1 MTAPK
6 KALFIQLRRI
16 GDVLMCTPAIRAF
29 KRKFPECRLDFLTEL
44 SGVLDN
50 NSHLDSILSVDDS
63 RQFNPVYQYK
73 LIRKI
78 RAGRYDLVVDFFA
91 NPRSAYYSFLSGA
104 DIRLSYGFGHR
115 KWAYNR
121 TPRKSDQP
129 AYAAQDRLDLL
140 KEIDVPSDGLRLE
153 FNPADD
159 DRREAEGI
167 LKPLSGKM
175 IAALSPVSRREF
187 NRWPLENYATL
198 GKLLSSE
205 LNYAIVIL
213 TGPGEEQVAHD
224 LAKMMVA
231 IKPLVLSLDRLGLLG
246 AIFER
251 ANLHLGNDNG
261 PKHIAVA
268 CGAPT
273 FTIYGPHNPVSW
285 TYPDSSRHRFI
296 QPADID
302 NECRSMNHRCGKD
315 CIGKISADAVWKK
328 LKKIATDLPFPESSL
343 KAR

>member
-6 KALFIQLRRI
+6 KTLFIQLRRI

-29 KRKFPECRLDFLTEL
+29 KKKFPECRLDFLTEL
-44 SGVLDN
+44 PEVLYN
-50 NSHLDSILSVDDS
+50 NQNLDSIIRVDAS
-63 RQFNPVYQYK
+63 RQFNPVYQYR

-78 RAGRYDLVVDFFA
+78 RTGRYDLVVDFFA

-115 KWAYNR
+115 RWAYNR
-121 TPRKSDQP
+121 IPRKSDQP

-140 KEIDVPSDGLRLE
+140 KEIGVPSDGLRLE
-153 FNPADD
+153 FNPTDD
-159 DRREAEGI
+159 DRREAEDI
-167 LKPLSGKM
+167 LNPVLGRSVLT
-175 IAALSPVSRREF
+175 LSPVSRKEF
-187 NRWPLENYATL
+187 NRWPLENYARL
-198 GKLLSSE
+198 GNLLSTE
-205 LNYAIVIL
+205 LNFAIVVL

-285 TYPDSSRHRFI
+285 TYPDLSRHRFI

-302 NECRSMNHRCGKD
+302 NDCRRLNHKCDKY
-315 CIGKISADAVWKK
+315 CIHKITVDHVWEK
-328 LKKIATDLPFPESSL
+328 LKQMAASLRLSESPL
-343 KAR
+343 RAR

>member
-1 MTAPK
+1 MRAPK
-6 KALFIQLRRI
+6 KTLFIQLRRI

-29 KRKFPECRLDFLTEL
+29 KKKFPECRLDFLTEL
-44 SGVLDN
+44 PEVLYN
-50 NSHLDSILSVDDS
+50 NQNLDSIMPVDAS
-63 RQFNPVYQYK
+63 RQFNPVYQYR

-78 RAGRYDLVVDFFA
+78 RTGRYDLVVDFFA

-115 KWAYNR
+115 RWAYNR
-121 TPRKSDQP
+121 IPRKSDQP

-140 KEIDVPSDGLRLE
+140 KEVDVPADGLRLE
-153 FNPADD
+153 FNPTDD

-175 IAALSPVSRREF
+175 IATLSPVSRKEF
-187 NRWPLENYATL
+187 NRWPLENYAAL

-213 TGPGEEQVAHD
+213 TGPGEEQVARD
-224 LAKMMVA
+224 LAKIMVT
-231 IKPLVLSLDRLGLLG
+231 IKPRVLSLDRLGLLG

-273 FTIYGPHNPVSW
+273 FTIYGPHDPVSW
-285 TYPDSSRHRFI
+285 TYPDLSRHRFI

-302 NECRSMNHRCGKD
+302 SDCRRLNHKCDKY
-315 CIGKISADAVWKK
+315 CIHKITVDHVWEK
-328 LKKIATDLPFPESSL
+328 LKQMAASLPSPESSL

>member
-1 MTAPK
+1 MSAPK

-29 KRKFPECRLDFLTEL
+29 KKKYPECRLDFLTEL
-44 SGVLDN
+44 PGVLDN
-50 NSHLDSILSVDDS
+50 NLHLDSVIFVDDS
-63 RQFNPVYQYK
+63 RQFNPAYQYR

-78 RAGRYDLVVDFFA
+78 KAGRYDLVVDFFA

-121 TPRKSDQP
+121 TPRKSSQS

-140 KEIDVPSDGLRLE
+140 REVDIPSDGLQLE
-153 FNPADD
+153 FNPTDG
-159 DRREAEGI
+159 DRRKAKDI
-167 LKPLSGKM
+167 LNPVSGRS
-175 IAALSPVSRREF
+175 IVTLSPVSRREF
-187 NRWPLENYATL
+187 NRWPLESYAEL

-205 LNYAIVIL
+205 LNFAVVVL
-213 TGPGEEQVAHD
+213 TGPGEDQVAHD

-231 IKPLVLSLDRLGLLG
+231 VEPLVLRIDRLGLLG
-246 AIFER
+246 AIFEH

-273 FTIYGPHNPVSW
+273 FTVYGPHSPESW
-285 TYPDSSRHRFI
+285 TYPDFSRHQYI

-302 NECRSMNHRCGKD
+302 DECRSSNHRCDKD
-315 CIGKISADAVWKK
+315 CICKISADDVWRR
-328 LKKIATDLPFPESSL
+328 LKQMVASLPLPESSL

>member
-29 KRKFPECRLDFLTEL
+29 RKKYPECRLDFLTEL
-44 SGVLDN
+44 PEVLDN
-50 NSHLDSILSVDDS
+50 NPRLDSIISVDNS
-63 RQFNPVYQYK
+63 RQINPVYQYR
-73 LIRKI
+73 LIREI
-78 RAGRYDLVVDFFA
+78 RGGRYDLVVDFFA

-140 KEIDVPSDGLRLE
+140 RDVNVPSDGLQLE
-153 FNPADD
+153 FNPTDS
-159 DRREAEGI
+159 DRREAKDI
-167 LKPLSGKM
+167 LNPVSGRS
-175 IAALSPVSRREF
+175 IVTLSPVSRKEF
-187 NRWPLENYATL
+187 YRWPLESYAKL
-198 GKLLSSE
+198 GELLSSE
-205 LNYAIVIL
+205 LNFAVVVL
-213 TGPGEEQVAHD
+213 TGPGEDQVARD

-231 IKPLVLSLDRLGLLG
+231 VEPLILRIDRLGLLG
-246 AIFER
+246 AIFEH

-273 FTIYGPHNPVSW
+273 FTIYGPHSPESW
-285 TYPDSSRHRFI
+285 TYPDFSRHQYI
-296 QPADID
+296 HPADID
-302 NECRSMNHRCGKD
+302 NECRSLNHKYDKD
-315 CIGKISADAVWKK
+315 CIRKISADAVWDK
-328 LKKIATDLPFPESSL
+328 LKQMVASLPSPAKSL